1 MFSSLILNL
10 ISALLIVFPF
20 FFYIYGRTIEAKNMK
35 NTIITILSVFLVITI
50 ISCDCAKDTSETTN
64 DFATTFV
71 NGDLM
76 TNVSSDPNGNALV
89 YPSGEAS
96 ITSQVKVWAPDFTS
110 PWHYHPYQCVAHV
123 IQGELTVN
131 FDTEAS
137 LDDKSP
143 NKSTSVTKAFKA
155 GEAFIGTSNKWHYSQ
170 NLGSEDLIFTTSWL
184 AEKGAPIAVLAD
196 KE

>member
-20 FFYIYGRTIEAKNMK
+20 FFIYGRTIEAKNMK

-76 TNVSSDPNGNALV
+76 TNVTADPNGNALV

-143 NKSTSVTKAFKA
+143 NKSTSVTKTFKA

-184 AEKGAPIAVLAD
+184 AEKDVTIAVLAD

>member
-20 FFYIYGRTIEAKNMK
+20 FFIYGITIEAKNMK

-76 TNVSSDPNGNALV
+76 TNVTADPNGNALV

-143 NKSTSVTKAFKA
+143 NKSTSVTKTFKA

-184 AEKGAPIAVLAD
+184 AEKDVTIAVLAD

>member
-1 MFSSLILNL
+1 
-10 ISALLIVFPF
+10 
-20 FFYIYGRTIEAKNMK
+20 MK
-35 NTIITILSVFLVITI
+35 KIIITILSVFLVITI

-76 TNVSSDPNGNALV
+76 TNVTADPNGNALV

-96 ITSQVKVWAPDFTS
+96 ITSQVKVWAPGFTS
-110 PWHYHPYQCVAHV
+110 PWHYHPYQCVAHIV
-123 IQGELTVN
+123 QGELTVN
-131 FDTEAS
+131 FDTAAS

-143 NKSTSVTKAFKA
+143 NKTTSIIKTFKA
-155 GEAFIGTSNKWHYSQ
+155 GEAFIGTSNTWHYSQ

>member
-1 MFSSLILNL
+1 MKKTTIAISLI
-10 ISALLIVFPF
+10 
-20 FFYIYGRTIEAKNMK
+20 
-35 NTIITILSVFLVITI
+35 FLVATIT
-50 ISCDCAKDTSETTN
+50 SCNCAKDTSETTN
-64 DFATTFV
+64 DIATTFV

-76 TNVSSDPNGNALV
+76 TNVSADPNGNALV

-131 FDTEAS
+131 FDTIAS
-137 LDDKSP
+137 LDDRSP
-143 NKSTSVTKAFKA
+143 NKNVSVTKTFKA
-155 GEAFIGTSNKWHYSQ
+155 GDAFIGTSNTWHYSQ

-184 AEKGAPIAVLAD
+184 AEKDAPIAVLAD

>member
-1 MFSSLILNL
+1 
-10 ISALLIVFPF
+10 
-20 FFYIYGRTIEAKNMK
+20 MK

-76 TNVSSDPNGNALV
+76 TNVTADPNGNALV

-137 LDDKSP
+137 LDDKSL
-143 NKSTSVTKAFKA
+143 NKSTSVTKTFKA

>member
-76 TNVSSDPNGNALV
+76 TNVTADPNGNALV

-143 NKSTSVTKAFKA
+143 NKSTSVTKTFKA

>member
-20 FFYIYGRTIEAKNMK
+20 FFIYGITIEAKNMK

-76 TNVSSDPNGNALV
+76 TNVTADPNGNALV

-143 NKSTSVTKAFKA
+143 NKSTSVTKTFKA

-184 AEKGAPIAVLAD
+184 AEKNATIAVLAD

>member
-1 MFSSLILNL
+1 
-10 ISALLIVFPF
+10 
-20 FFYIYGRTIEAKNMK
+20 MK
-35 NTIITILSVFLVITI
+35 KTIITIFIILFIVTI
-50 ISCDCAKDTSETTN
+50 SSCNCAKDTSETTN
-64 DFATTFV
+64 DIATTFV

-76 TNVSSDPNGNALV
+76 TNISADPNGNALV

-96 ITSQVKVWAPDFTS
+96 ITSQVKVWPPDFTS
-110 PWHYHPYQCVAHV
+110 PWHYHPYQCVAHI

-131 FDTEAS
+131 FDTTAS

-143 NKSTSVTKAFKA
+143 NKSTNVTKTFKA
-155 GEAFIGTSNKWHYSQ
+155 GEAFIGTANTWHFSQ

-184 AEKGAPIAVLAD
+184 AEKDAPIAVLAH